1 MTSRDSARSCGYLDG
16 LHRRPNRRLM
26 HPPFDRWHYDQGHRD
41 GVRSRIINDAY
52 LKEEI
57 SP

>member
-41 GVRSRIINDAY
+41 GVRSRIINDAFRP
-52 LKEEI
+52 L
-57 SP
+57 P